1 MAQTGSNLLRLGV
14 DVGSTT
20 VKTVVLDPATHDVL
34 FTRYQRHNAHQAD
47 TVRQLLEE
55 AAGRF
60 PDARFRVGVCGSG
73 GRPIATVLGAH
84 YVQEVV
90 ANAAAIRALYP
101 QVRTAVELGGQ
112 DAKVIFFHYDE
123 AAGKLQTSD
132 MRMNGS
138 CAGGTGAFIDEIA
151 ALLSVPADEFEQLAA
166 QGKTVYSISGRCGVF
181 AKTDIQP
188 LLIQGAERA
197 DIALSTFHAIAKQTI
212 GGLSQGLELTAPII
226 FEGGPLTFNPTLVK
240 VFAQRLGLREEE
252 IVRPEHPE
260 TIVARGTAIALDE
273 LFPGEKDS
281 MTLPQALERLAAAPA
296 QLQESAGTGK
306 PYFASAEERDAFLR
320 RHQSQLRSPV
330 DATDRKVLRGYLGID
345 SGSTTSK
352 FVFMDEQ
359 EQVTDTFYANN
370 QGEPLRVVRQGLLA
384 LAEKYR
390 KLGIRLEVLGLGTTG
405 YGEQMLSQAFHA
417 DYHTVETV
425 AHARG
430 CRRFFPNATFLL
442 DIGGQDMKAIWLKDG
457 VVTNIM
463 LNEACSSGCG
473 SFLENFA
480 STLGMPVD
488 QVADAA
494 FRSQAPAE
502 LGSRCTVFM
511 NSTIINEQR
520 NGKQPDDLMAGL
532 CRSIIENVFTK
543 VVRIANV
550 SELGDT
556 VVVQGGTFRNFA
568 VLRALEEYLG
578 REVTLAPYPGEM
590 GALGA
595 ALAVKQEVEAH
606 GYANG
611 RCSAF
616 IGFEA
621 VEQFQ
626 YVRESGVVCPHC
638 ANHCSRTILRFPDGG
653 CYVTGNRC
661 DRGAVV
667 TEDAAAEA
675 VKPAP
680 VPDLFH
686 LRQELLFKK
695 YPVSPVRENQKQT
708 VGLPRVLEFWD
719 SMPFWSTFFRALGYE
734 VRYSH
739 PSSRKQ
745 YESGLQYV
753 ASDTIC
759 FPAKLVHG
767 HVLDLAKQGVD
778 RIFLPYILHMPTEN
792 QREKSPYVCP
802 VIMGYSMV
810 VRNFQDPEEHFSVAF
825 ETPVFH
831 WFTQQDRKR
840 QICQYAMEHCGAT
853 KGQAEEAYRQ
863 GAAVIE
869 EFRRRLVEEGKQV
882 IAQTNKD
889 GGFAVVLAGRP
900 YHTDPLINH
909 DLSRM
914 FTRRGI
920 PVLTVDSLPGL
931 SEADLHQ
938 SRVEITND
946 FHARML
952 SGAMVTAQQPALE
965 YVQIVSFGCG
975 HDAILSDEIIRL
987 LGEGSGKPPLILK
1000 VDESEAAGSLGI
1012 RVQSFIETVELRRA
1026 AQTEKAAQ
1034 PDRLPEP
1041 YPVKYR
1047 KADRKLRTVLVPN
1060 ISAPVSTLLSAL
1072 LDREGIRAQALPV
1085 GGPEQIR
1092 VGKKYTH
1099 NDICFPCQMVVGE
1112 LIDAL
1117 QKGHYPEGSVAVG
1130 MAKLSCDCRMAN
1142 YTPILRKALD
1152 SAGFADVPI
1161 LTTDP
1166 GDTKGIH
1173 PGVSMLGAR
1182 SVLLA
1187 AWAFSM
1193 LDILEDLCRK
1203 IRPYETVAGE
1213 TNRVFQ
1219 SCIEDIAAG
1228 SKEGLRKMI
1237 AAFRRSI
1244 NAFREL
1250 HWDRSVRKPRVLV
1263 TGELL
1268 VTYHPGTNFHV
1279 EEYLERNGME
1289 TVLPRITYQF
1299 RKDFQAAISE
1309 IRDFGAHLAPYP
1321 FALDSAVEGIQRYL
1335 ERIAQAHPLYH
1346 KAARPQEL
1354 YDTVRTIIPKTLTCG
1369 EGWLMAGEIAH
1380 YAAQGVRSFIILQP
1394 FGCLPNHV
1402 CGRGVTKRLKEW
1414 FPGVQI
1420 LPLDLDPDTSY
1431 ANVENR
1437 LQMLIMNQTAEAMP
1451 AQSGEE
1457 PAYRKPRGSYQH
1469 PALSST

>member
-281 MTLPQALERLAAAPA
+281 MTLSQALERLAAAPA
-296 QLQESAGTGK
+296 QPQESAGTGK

-667 TEDAAAEA
+667 TEDAAEA

-767 HVLDLAKQGVD
+767 HVPDLAKQGVD

-792 QREKSPYVCP
+792 QGEKSPYVCP

-869 EFRRRLVEEGKQV
+869 AFRRRLVEEGKQV

>member
-20 VKTVVLDPATHDVL
+20 VKTVVLDPTTHDVL

-281 MTLPQALERLAAAPA
+281 MTLSQALERLAAAPA
-296 QLQESAGTGK
+296 QPQESAGTGK

-345 SGSTTSK
+345 SGATTSK

-667 TEDAAAEA
+667 TEDAAAET

-792 QREKSPYVCP
+792 QGEKSPYVCP

-869 EFRRRLVEEGKQV
+869 AFRRRLVEEGKQV

-1072 LDREGIRAQALPV
+1072 LDREGIRAQALSV

-1437 LQMLIMNQTAEAMP
+1437 LQMLIMNQTAETMP

>member
-1 MAQTGSNLLRLGV
+1 MAHPDSDVLRLGV

-20 VKTVVLDPATHDVL
+20 VKAVVLNPETHQVF

-47 TVRQLLEE
+47 TVRQLLTE

-60 PDARFRVGVCGSG
+60 PHKRFRIAVCGSG
-73 GRPIATVLGAH
+73 GRPIADALGAR

-90 ANAAAIRALYP
+90 ANAAAVRALYP

-112 DAKVIFFHYDE
+112 DAKVIFFHQE
-123 AAGKLQTSD
+123 ENGRLQTSD

-151 ALLSVPADEFEQLAA
+151 ALLNVPADQFEQLAA

-188 LLIQGAERA
+188 LLIQGAERS

-226 FEGGPLTFNPTLVK
+226 FEGGPLTFNPTLVR
-240 VFAQRLGLREEE
+240 VFAERLDLREED

-260 TIVARGTAIALDE
+260 TIVARGTAIAVDE
-273 LFPGEKDS
+273 LFPGQEDAV
-281 MTLPQALERLAAAPA
+281 TLAQALERLEAAPDPA
-296 QLQESAGTGK
+296 EDAAGAGK
-306 PYFASAEERDAFLR
+306 PYFAGDAEREEFLR
-320 RHQSQLRSPV
+320 RHRAELRQPV
-330 DATDRKVLRGYLGID
+330 DATDRKVLRGYIGID

-352 FVFMDEQ
+352 FVFMDEN

-370 QGEPLRVVRQGLLA
+370 KGEPLKVVREGLLA
-384 LAEKYR
+384 LAEKYQ

-405 YGEQMLSQAFHA
+405 YGEQMLSAAFHA

-430 CRRFFPNATFLL
+430 CRRFFPDATFLL

-488 QVADAA
+488 QVAEAA
-494 FRSQAPAE
+494 FRSQSPAE

-550 SELGDT
+550 SELGDR

-578 REVTLAPYPGEM
+578 RDVTLAPYPGEM

-611 RCSAF
+611 RCTSF
-616 IGFEA
+616 IGFDA
-621 VEQFQ
+621 VERFQ
-626 YVRESGVVCPHC
+626 YVRESGVVCSGC
-638 ANHCSRTILRFPDGG
+638 ANHCSRTVLRFPDGG

-661 DRGAVV
+661 ERGAVIS
-667 TEDAAAEA
+667 DSQP
-675 VKPAP
+675 VKKGEK
-680 VPDLFH
+680 VPDLMR
-686 LRQELLFKK
+686 LRQELLFKS
-695 YPVSPVRENQKQT
+695 YPAAPVREDQRET
-708 VGLPRVLEFWD
+708 IGLPRVLEFWD
-719 SMPFWSTFFRALGYE
+719 SMPFWSTFFRALGYP
-734 VRYSH
+734 VKFSR
-739 PSSRKQ
+739 PSSRRQ

-767 HVLDLAKQGVD
+767 HVLDLSKQGVD
-778 RIFLPYILHMPTEN
+778 RIFLPYILHMPPEN
-792 QREKSPYVCP
+792 KREKSPYVCP

-810 VRNFQDPEEHFSVAF
+810 VRNFQSPEEHFSVDF

-831 WFTQQDRKR
+831 WFTEKDRKR
-840 QICQYAMEHCGAT
+840 QICQYAMDRCGAT
-853 KGQAEEAYRQ
+853 KQQAEEACRQ
-863 GAAVIE
+863 AAAAITA
-869 EFRRRLVEEGKQV
+869 FRHQLAEAGKQV
-882 IAQTNKD
+882 IADTEKT

-931 SEADLHQ
+931 ETADLRK

-952 SGAMVTAQQPALE
+952 SGAMVTAEKPCLE

-1012 RVQSFIETVELRRA
+1012 RVQSFIETVQLRRS
-1026 AQTEKAAQ
+1026 AQAEWTALSR
-1034 PDRLPEP
+1034 PLPEP
-1041 YPVKYR
+1041 YAVKYR
-1047 KADRKLRTVLVPN
+1047 KEDRKLRTVLVPN
-1060 ISAPVSTLLSAL
+1060 ISAPVSTLLTAL
-1072 LDREGIRAQALPV
+1072 MDREGIRAVSLPV

-1099 NDICFPCQMVVGE
+1099 NDICFPCQMVIGE

-1117 QKGHYPEGSVAVG
+1117 QKGQYPQGTVAVG
-1130 MAKLSCDCRMAN
+1130 MAKLSCDCRLAN
-1142 YTPILRKALD
+1142 YTAILRKALD
-1152 SAGFADVPI
+1152 SAGFEDVPI

-1173 PGVSMLGAR
+1173 PDVCMLGAR

-1193 LDILEDLCRK
+1193 LDILEELCRK

-1213 TNRVFQ
+1213 TNRVFRA
-1219 SCIEDIAAG
+1219 CVEDIAHA
-1228 SKEGLRKMI
+1228 SKRGLGRMV
-1237 AAFRRSI
+1237 ATFRRSVD
-1244 NAFREL
+1244 AFRSVR
-1250 HWDRSVRKPRVLV
+1250 WDRSVRKPRVLV

-1268 VTYHPGTNFHV
+1268 VNYHPGTNFHV
-1279 EEYLERNGME
+1279 VEYLERNGME
-1289 TVLPRITYQF
+1289 TILPRITFQF

-1321 FALDSAVEGIQRYL
+1321 FALDAAVEGILRYL
-1335 ERIAQAHPLYH
+1335 EHIAQAHPLYH
-1346 KAARPQEL
+1346 RAVRPQTL
-1354 YDTVRTIIPKTLTCG
+1354 YRGVEQIIPKTLTCG

-1380 YAAQGVRSFIILQP
+1380 YAAEGVRSFIILQP

-1402 CGRGVTKRLKEW
+1402 CGRGVTKRLKEQ
-1414 FPGVQI
+1414 FPGIQI

-1437 LQMLIMNQTAEAMP
+1437 LQMLIMNQAGEPEVDEGEA
-1451 AQSGEE
+1451 AVQEDSHGGFH
-1457 PAYRKPRGSYQH
+1457 R